1 MIADAFGRAV
11 LAQIGDG
18 PNSQL
23 SLRQLCA
30 ACGEVSSL
38 GTSIVLMGGRNR
50 QAATAASDGAAAVEE
65 LQFTLGEGPGVDAY
79 SEGRPV
85 FVEDLAVMV
94 DRWAQFVPAALALGI
109 GAVFALPLQVG
120 AIRTG
125 VLSLCS
131 SRVHPLADGEG
142 SDLSILAE
150 LATEAVLAMQSA
162 AGAEELA
169 WTLSDAAEHRAVVH
183 QATGMVAMQLECSVQ
198 DALSRLRG
206 RAFLDGTGIGQIAQQ
221 VVDRGV
227 RFEP

>member
-38 GTSIVLMGGRNR
+38 GASIVLMGGRNR
-50 QAATAASDGAAAVEE
+50 QAATAAVRWCGCGRGAAVHSRRGAWCRRLFRGPTGVRGGSRGHGRSLGAVRS
-65 LQFTLGEGPGVDAY
+65 GCVGA
-79 SEGRPV
+79 R
-85 FVEDLAVMV
+85 
-94 DRWAQFVPAALALGI
+94 DR
-109 GAVFALPLQVG
+109 AVFALPLQVG

-206 RAFLDGTGIGQIAQQ
+206 RAFLDDTGIGQIAQQ